1 MKRKGAS
8 IQHFQ
13 VKSGIAAALL
23 CALLLPAGTGCVM
36 KQSRSG
42 GLRPSYSPVQDK
54 SYQVLGEATGESSSF
69 HLLWFV
75 PVTPPISFDSAAR
88 KAIGSKG
95 GDNLI
100 DVRWWSE
107 RRHWLVGT
115 VDELHVSGKVI
126 VYRNE
131 LD

>member
-1 MKRKGAS
+1 MMNRKGAS
-8 IQHFQ
+8 PNCST
-13 VKSGIAAALL
+13 VKSGIAAALV
-23 CALLLPAGTGCVM
+23 CVLLLPAVTGCVM
-36 KQSRSG
+36 KQARSG

-54 SYQVLGEATGESSSF
+54 SYRVIGEASGESSSF

-107 RRHWLVGT
+107 RHHWLVGT
-115 VDELHVSGKVI
+115 VTSFM
-126 VYRNE
+126 
-131 LD
+131 